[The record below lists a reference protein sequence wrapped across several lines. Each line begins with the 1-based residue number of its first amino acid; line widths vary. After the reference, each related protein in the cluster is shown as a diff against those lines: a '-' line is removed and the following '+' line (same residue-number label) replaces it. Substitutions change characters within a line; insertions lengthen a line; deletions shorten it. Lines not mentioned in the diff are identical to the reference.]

1 MVEKKQVLYDLR
13 TSYNGPFSVEDFYKE
28 VDSWAKAKGCGKE
41 LKKKMEHVTKNGKKI
56 EWVVEINR
64 HFDDLHHGV
73 IRLRALLDN
82 VKEVPIKKDGK
93 RMVVN
98 NGDVLINIDG
108 FLQTHIHG
116 SFWQVK
122 PIYYFMRTLADKYVY
137 NFWTGKYDGEVI
149 SDCHG
154 LFKAIRAFFNL
165 QRYKY
170 E

>member
-13 TSYNGPFSVEDFYKE
+13 TAYSGPFLVEDFYKE
-28 VDSWAKAKGCGKE
+28 VDNWIKAKGYEKE
-41 LKKKMEHVTKNGKKI
+41 PKKKMEHVTKNGKKI
-56 EWVVEINR
+56 EWIVEING

-73 IRLRALLDN
+73 VKLRALLDN
-82 VKEVPIKKDGK
+82 VREISIKKDGRK
-93 RMVVN
+93 MAVN

-122 PIYYFMRTLADKYVY
+122 PVYYFIRTLADKYIY
-137 NFWTGKYDGEVI
+137 NFWTDRYDGKVS